1 MDARQKLKLRK
12 ILFVALLALI
22 ALSIVLGLTHRG
34 QWNIPED
41 AKLRQN
47 PIHASSQALDAA
59 RVLYD
64 DHCERCH
71 GKTGKGDGAD
81 ATKFSTSPRDL
92 SDSSRMNAQSD
103 GELFYKISEGRRPMP
118 EFKTKLTEEQRWQ
131 LVLLMR
137 SMTATDKKIPRVEK
151 IKTQ

>member
-1 MDARQKLKLRK
+1 MDARQKLRLRK
-12 ILFVALLALI
+12 IVFVALLALI
-22 ALSIVLGLTHRG
+22 ALSIVLGVTHRG
-34 QWNIPED
+34 QWNIPEG

-47 PIHASSQALDAA
+47 PLQPSPHAVDAA
-59 RVLYD
+59 RILYN

-92 SDSSRMNAQSD
+92 TDTSLMSAQSD

-137 SMTATDKKIPRVEK
+137 SLAGTDKKNP
-151 IKTQ
+151 

>member
-1 MDARQKLKLRK
+1 MDARQKLRLRK
-12 ILFVALLALI
+12 ALFVALLTLI
-22 ALSIVLGLTHRG
+22 VLSIVLGITRRG
-34 QWNIPED
+34 QWNIPEE

-47 PIHASSQALDAA
+47 PVHASPQALDAA
-59 RVLYD
+59 RILYD

-71 GKTGKGDGAD
+71 GKSGRGDGAD

-92 SDSSRMNAQSD
+92 TDKTRMSEQSD
-103 GELFYKISEGRRPMP
+103 AALFYKISEGRKPMP

-137 SMTATDKKIPRVEK
+137 SMGSSE
-151 IKTQ
+151 

>member
-1 MDARQKLKLRK
+1 MMDARQKLRLRK
-12 ILFVALLALI
+12 ILFVALLALT
-22 ALSIVLGLTHRG
+22 ALSIVLGVTHRG
-34 QWNIPED
+34 QWNIPEE

-47 PIHASSQALDAA
+47 PIHRSPQALDTA
-59 RVLYD
+59 RILYD

-71 GKTGKGDGAD
+71 GKTGRGDGTD

-92 SDSSRMNAQSD
+92 TDTRRMSEQSD
-103 GELFYKISEGRRPMP
+103 GELFYKISEGRKPMP

-137 SMTATDKKIPRVEK
+137 SMAGGEKKNP
-151 IKTQ
+151 

>member
-1 MDARQKLKLRK
+1 MRDARQKLKLRK

-22 ALSIVLGLTHRG
+22 ALSIVLGVTHRG
-34 QWNIPED
+34 QWNIPEE

-47 PIHASSQALDAA
+47 PIHASPQALHSA
-59 RVLYD
+59 RILYD

-71 GKTGKGDGAD
+71 GKTGRGDGAD

-92 SDSSRMNAQSD
+92 SDSSRMSAQSD

-131 LVLLMR
+131 LVLFMR
-137 SMTATDKKIPRVEK
+137 SMASADKKNP
-151 IKTQ
+151 

>member
-1 MDARQKLKLRK
+1 MDAREKLKLRK
-12 ILFVALLALI
+12 ILFIALLALI
-22 ALSIVLGLTHRG
+22 ALSVVLGVTHRG
-34 QWNIPED
+34 QWNIPDE

-47 PIHASSQALDAA
+47 PIHASPQALDAA
-59 RVLYD
+59 RALYD

-92 SDSSRMNAQSD
+92 TDSSRMNVQSD

-137 SMTATDKKIPRVEK
+137 SMAGTDKKIL
-151 IKTQ
+151 

>member
-1 MDARQKLKLRK
+1 MMDARQKFRLRK
-12 ILFVALLALI
+12 MLFVALLALI
-22 ALSIVLGLTHRG
+22 ALSIVLGVTHRG

-41 AKLRQN
+41 AKRRQN
-47 PIHASSQALDAA
+47 PIQASPQALDSA
-59 RVLYD
+59 RILYD

-71 GKTGKGDGAD
+71 GKSGRGDGAD

-92 SDSSRMNAQSD
+92 TDTKRMSEQSD

-137 SMTATDKKIPRVEK
+137 SPASTDKKKP
-151 IKTQ
+151 

>member
-22 ALSIVLGLTHRG
+22 ALSIVLGVTHRG
-34 QWNIPED
+34 QWNIPEE
-41 AKLRQN
+41 AKRREN
-47 PIHASSQALDAA
+47 PIHPSAQALDAA
-59 RVLYD
+59 RVVYS
-64 DHCERCH
+64 DHCDRCH
-71 GKTGKGDGAD
+71 GKTGKGDGPD

-92 SDSSRMNAQSD
+92 TDSSRMSAQSD

-137 SMTATDKKIPRVEK
+137 SLAGTDKKNP
-151 IKTQ
+151 

>member
-1 MDARQKLKLRK
+1 MDAGQKLRLRK

-22 ALSIVLGLTHRG
+22 ALSIVLGVTHRG
-34 QWNIPED
+34 QWNIPEE
-41 AKLRQN
+41 AKRREN
-47 PIHASSQALDAA
+47 PIHSSPQALDAA
-59 RVLYD
+59 HVLYN

-71 GKTGKGDGAD
+71 GKTGKGDGTD

-92 SDSSRMNAQSD
+92 SDASRMSAQSD
-103 GELFYKISEGRRPMP
+103 GELFYKITEGRKPMP

-137 SMTATDKKIPRVEK
+137 SMSGGEKKNP
-151 IKTQ
+151 

>member
-1 MDARQKLKLRK
+1 MDARQKLRLRK

-22 ALSIVLGLTHRG
+22 ALSIVLGVTHRG
-34 QWNIPED
+34 QWDIPGD

-47 PIHASSQALDAA
+47 PIHASPQALDAA
-59 RVLYD
+59 RILYD
-64 DHCERCH
+64 NHCERCH
-71 GKTGKGDGAD
+71 GKTGRGDGAD

-92 SDSSRMNAQSD
+92 ADTSRMRAQSD

-118 EFKTKLTEEQRWQ
+118 EFKTKLTDEQRWQ

-137 SMTATDKKIPRVEK
+137 SFADTDKKNP
-151 IKTQ
+151 

>member
-1 MDARQKLKLRK
+1 MDARQKLRLRK

-22 ALSIVLGLTHRG
+22 ALSIVLGVTHRG
-34 QWNIPED
+34 QWNIPDE

-47 PIHASSQALDAA
+47 PLQPSPQALDTAQ
-59 RVLYD
+59 VLYN

-71 GKTGKGDGAD
+71 GRTGKGDGPD

-92 SDSSRMNAQSD
+92 TDASRMSAQSD
-103 GELFYKISEGRRPMP
+103 GELFYKISEGRKPMP
-118 EFKTKLTEEQRWQ
+118 EFKTKLTEGQRWQ

-137 SMTATDKKIPRVEK
+137 SLAGTDKKNP
-151 IKTQ
+151 

>member
-1 MDARQKLKLRK
+1 MDARQKLRLRK

-22 ALSIVLGLTHRG
+22 ALSVVLGVAHRG
-34 QWNIPED
+34 QWNIPEE

-47 PIHASSQALDAA
+47 PIHASLQALNAA
-59 RVLYD
+59 RILYD

-92 SDSSRMNAQSD
+92 SDSSRMSAQSD

-137 SMTATDKKIPRVEK
+137 SMTATDKKIP
-151 IKTQ
+151 

>member
-1 MDARQKLKLRK
+1 MMDARQKLKLRK

-22 ALSIVLGLTHRG
+22 ALSIVLGVTHRG
-34 QWNIPED
+34 QWNIPEE

-47 PIHASSQALDAA
+47 PIHASPQALHSA
-59 RVLYD
+59 RILYD

-71 GKTGKGDGAD
+71 GKTGRGDGAD

-92 SDSSRMNAQSD
+92 SDSSRMSAQSD

-131 LVLLMR
+131 LVLFMR
-137 SMTATDKKIPRVEK
+137 SMASADKKNP
-151 IKTQ
+151 

>member
-1 MDARQKLKLRK
+1 MDARQKLRLRK
-12 ILFVALLALI
+12 ALFVALLALI
-22 ALSIVLGLTHRG
+22 VLSIVLGVTRRG
-34 QWNIPED
+34 QWNIPDE

-47 PIHASSQALDAA
+47 PVHGSPQALDSA
-59 RVLYD
+59 RILYD

-71 GKTGKGDGAD
+71 GKSGRGDGAD

-92 SDSSRMNAQSD
+92 TDNTRMSEQSD
-103 GELFYKISEGRRPMP
+103 GELFYKISEGRKPMP

-137 SMTATDKKIPRVEK
+137 SMASSEKKNP
-151 IKTQ
+151 

>member
-1 MDARQKLKLRK
+1 MDARQNLTIRK
-12 ILFVALLALI
+12 TLFVTLLALI
-22 ALSIVLGLTHRG
+22 ALSMVLGVTHRG
-34 QWNIPED
+34 QWNIPDE

-47 PIHASSQALDAA
+47 PVHASPQALDAA
-59 RVLYD
+59 RILYD

-71 GKTGKGDGAD
+71 GKSGKGDGAD

-92 SDSSRMNAQSD
+92 TDTSRMSENSD
-103 GELFYKISEGRRPMP
+103 GELFYKISEGRKPMP

-137 SMTATDKKIPRVEK
+137 SMSGSEK
-151 IKTQ
+151 RNP

>member
-1 MDARQKLKLRK
+1 MDARQKLRLRK
-12 ILFVALLALI
+12 VLFIALWTLI
-22 ALSIVLGLTHRG
+22 ALSIVLGVAHRG
-34 QWNIPED
+34 QWNIPEE
-41 AKLRQN
+41 AKRRQN
-47 PIHASSQALDAA
+47 PIQPSPQALDAA
-59 RVLYD
+59 RVLYA

-71 GKTGKGDGAD
+71 GKSGKGEGPD

-92 SDSSRMNAQSD
+92 TDGSRMSPQSD

-137 SMTATDKKIPRVEK
+137 SMAATDK
-151 IKTQ
+151 

>member
-12 ILFVALLALI
+12 ILFVVLLALI
-22 ALSIVLGLTHRG
+22 ALSIVLGVTHRG
-34 QWNIPED
+34 EWNIPEQ
-41 AKLRQN
+41 AKQRAD
-47 PIHASSQALDAA
+47 PVKASPQALDAA
-59 RVLYD
+59 GVLYS

-71 GKTGKGDGAD
+71 GKTGRGDGAD

-92 SDSSRMNAQSD
+92 TDNTRMGAQSD

-118 EFKTKLTEEQRWQ
+118 GFKTKLTEEQRWQ

-137 SMTATDKKIPRVEK
+137 SLAGIDKNNP
-151 IKTQ
+151 

>member
-1 MDARQKLKLRK
+1 
-12 ILFVALLALI
+12 
-22 ALSIVLGLTHRG
+22 VLGVTHRG
-34 QWNIPED
+34 QWNIPEE

-47 PIHASSQALDAA
+47 PIQPSAQALDAA
-59 RVLYD
+59 RAAYS

-81 ATKFSTSPRDL
+81 STKFSTSPGDL
-92 SDSSRMNAQSD
+92 TDNSRMSAQSD

-118 EFKTKLTEEQRWQ
+118 DFKTKLTEEQRWQ

-137 SMTATDKKIPRVEK
+137 SLASTDKKNP
-151 IKTQ
+151 

>member
-12 ILFVALLALI
+12 TLFVALLALV
-22 ALSIVLGLTHRG
+22 ALSIVLGVTHRG
-34 QWNIPED
+34 QWNIPEE

-47 PIHASSQALDAA
+47 PIHPSPQALDAS
-59 RVLYD
+59 RILYG

-71 GKTGKGDGAD
+71 GKTGKGDGPD

-137 SMTATDKKIPRVEK
+137 FMTATDKKIP
-151 IKTQ
+151 

>member
-1 MDARQKLKLRK
+1 MMDARQKLRLRK
-12 ILFVALLALI
+12 MLFVALLALI
-22 ALSIVLGLTHRG
+22 ALSIVLGVTHRG

-47 PIHASSQALDAA
+47 PIHASPQVFDAA
-59 RVLYD
+59 RILYD

-71 GKTGKGDGAD
+71 GKSGRGDGAD
-81 ATKFSTSPRDL
+81 ATKFSTSPGDL
-92 SDSSRMNAQSD
+92 TDGSHMNPQSD

-137 SMTATDKKIPRVEK
+137 SLASLDKKNP
-151 IKTQ
+151 

>member
-1 MDARQKLKLRK
+1 MMDTRRKLRLRK

-22 ALSIVLGLTHRG
+22 ALSIVLGVTHRG
-34 QWNIPED
+34 QWNIPEE

-47 PIHASSQALDAA
+47 PIHASPQALDAA
-59 RVLYD
+59 RILYD

-71 GKTGKGDGAD
+71 GKTGRGDGAD

-92 SDSSRMNAQSD
+92 TDTSRMSEQSD
-103 GELFYKISEGRRPMP
+103 GELFFKMSEGRKPMP

-137 SMTATDKKIPRVEK
+137 SMSGGEKKNP
-151 IKTQ
+151 

>member
-1 MDARQKLKLRK
+1 MMDARQKLRLRK
-12 ILFVALLALI
+12 ILFIALLGLI
-22 ALSIVLGLTHRG
+22 VLSIVLGVTHRG

-41 AKLRQN
+41 AKVRQN
-47 PIHASSQALDAA
+47 PLQPSTQALDAE
-59 RVLYD
+59 RVYG

-71 GKTGKGDGAD
+71 GKTGKGDGPD

-92 SDSSRMNAQSD
+92 TDTSRMSAQSD

-118 EFKTKLTEEQRWQ
+118 EFKTRLTEEQRWQ

-137 SMTATDKKIPRVEK
+137 SLASTDKKNP
-151 IKTQ
+151 

>member
-1 MDARQKLKLRK
+1 MDARQKLRLRK
-12 ILFVALLALI
+12 VLFIALLALI
-22 ALSIVLGLTHRG
+22 ALSIVLGVTHRG
-34 QWNIPED
+34 QWNIPEE
-41 AKLRQN
+41 AKRRQN
-47 PIHASSQALDAA
+47 PIQPSPQALDAA
-59 RVLYD
+59 RVLYR

-92 SDSSRMNAQSD
+92 TDGSPMSAQSD

-118 EFKTKLTEEQRWQ
+118 EFKTKFTEEQRWQ

-137 SMTATDKKIPRVEK
+137 WLASADKKNP
-151 IKTQ
+151 

>member
-1 MDARQKLKLRK
+1 MDARQKLRLRK

-22 ALSIVLGLTHRG
+22 ALSIVLGVTHRG
-34 QWNIPED
+34 QWNIPEE

-47 PIHASSQALDAA
+47 PLQPSPEALDAA
-59 RVLYD
+59 RVLYN

-71 GKTGKGDGAD
+71 GKTGRGDGAD

-92 SDSSRMNAQSD
+92 TDTSRMSAQSD

-137 SMTATDKKIPRVEK
+137 WMASSGKKNP
-151 IKTQ
+151 

>member
-1 MDARQKLKLRK
+1 MDARQNLRLRR

-22 ALSIVLGLTHRG
+22 VLAIVLGVTHRG
-34 QWNIPED
+34 QWNIPDE
-41 AKLRQN
+41 AKRRQN
-47 PIHASSQALDAA
+47 PVHATPQALDAA

-71 GKTGKGDGAD
+71 GKSGRGDGAD

-92 SDSSRMNAQSD
+92 TDTKRMSEQSD
-103 GELFYKISEGRRPMP
+103 GELFYKTSEGRRPMP

-137 SMTATDKKIPRVEK
+137 SLAGAEKKNP
-151 IKTQ
+151 

>member
-1 MDARQKLKLRK
+1 MDARQKLRLRK

-22 ALSIVLGLTHRG
+22 ALSIVLGVTHRG

-41 AKLRQN
+41 AKLRVN
-47 PIHASSQALDAA
+47 PFHPSPQALDAA
-59 RVLYD
+59 RVLYS

-71 GKTGKGDGAD
+71 GKTGRGDGAD
-81 ATKFSTSPRDL
+81 ATKFSTSPGDL
-92 SDSSRMNAQSD
+92 TDGSRMSAQSD
-103 GELFYKISEGRRPMP
+103 GELFYKTSEGRRPMP

-137 SMTATDKKIPRVEK
+137 SMAATDKKNP
-151 IKTQ
+151 